1 MNPPYKCE
9 HCGKE
14 YKKRRTTFLKHREIC
29 NKNPELRKEN
39 VSIKP
44 KKSKDKIPPSI
55 KYKVWFKYVGDKAE
69 AKCFC
74 CRKEKITL
82 CSNLPFTFHTGHIKS
97 EANGGSI
104 EIGNLLPICR
114 KCNQKMGSKNWDDYI
129 EIAKLS
135 PRSYGDNIPEKK
147 GKPRLKRKKKRK
159 RKPNYLKS
167 TISSSN
173 KNKSQNPKFKKN

>member
-1 MNPPYKCE
+1 MNPAYKCE

-14 YKKRRTTFLKHREIC
+14 YKKKRISFLQHIEKCSR
-29 NKNPELRKEN
+29 KAELRKEN

-44 KKSKDKIPPSI
+44 KKSKDKIPPNT
-55 KYKVWFKYVGDKAE
+55 KYKVWIKNVGNKAE
-69 AKCFC
+69 TKCFC
-74 CRKEKITL
+74 CQKEKITL

-129 EIAKLS
+129 EIVKLS
-135 PRSYGDNIPEKK
+135 PRRYGDNIPEKK
-147 GKPRLKRKKKRK
+147 SKPQVKRKKKRK
-159 RKPNYLKS
+159 RKPNYLKP
-167 TISSSN
+167 TISFLN
-173 KNKSQNPKFKKN
+173 KIKN